1 MDDGRREIGLLFQGN
16 LERPP
21 VPRCFGLHAEHFAKS
36 VGGVSMVLLKEAG
49 LLVFFGLIALMLLAI
64 IIVAP
69 LFGIFQA
76 RCMTRVYDCA
86 APAEPAPL

>member
-1 MDDGRREIGLLFQGN
+1 
-16 LERPP
+16 
-21 VPRCFGLHAEHFAKS
+21 
-36 VGGVSMVLLKEAG
+36 MVLLKEAG
-49 LLVFFGLIALMLLAI
+49 LLVLFGLIALMLLAI